1 MALSRKYLQGMGLN
15 EEQINAIVEANE
27 ETITGLKAEIEKHQK
42 ASESSEKSLAKVQ
55 KELDEM
61 KKEAEEGASKNP
73 YKVKYEDEHKAFE
86 AYKTEIVEK
95 ETRSKKENAYKEI
108 LKDANIPEKHFA
120 KIIKYS
126 DIDGLEFDD
135 KGEITN
141 KADLLKSIKE
151 EWADHTE
158 QVDKK
163 GANVQTP
170 PASGGQSKMSKEEIL
185 KIKDTQKRQEAIAE
199 NHELFGF

>member
-1 MALSRKYLQGMGLN
+1 MALTRKFLSAMGI
-15 EEQINAIVEANE
+15 EEDKIEQIIDAHTETVTALKEARDSYKADAEKLADVEAKLKDANE
-27 ETITGLKAEIEKHQK
+27 KLKDVKPDEYKDKYEKVK
-42 ASESSEKSLAKVQ
+42 ADFDKFKADTEAKESRT
-55 KELDEM
+55 
-61 KKEAEEGASKNP
+61 KKE
-73 YKVKYEDEHKAFE
+73 D
-86 AYKTEIVEK
+86 AYK
-95 ETRSKKENAYKEI
+95 SI

-126 DIDGLEFDD
+126 DIDGLELDD

-151 EWADHTE
+151 EWADHIE
-158 QVDKK
+158 QSNQT

-170 PASGGQSKMSKEEIL
+170 PASGGQNKMSKEEIM

-199 NHELFGF
+199 NLELFGF

>member
-1 MALSRKYLQGMGLN
+1 MALTRKFLSAMGI
-15 EEQINAIVEANE
+15 EEDKIEQIIDAHTETVTALKEARDSYKADAEKLADVEAKLKDANE
-27 ETITGLKAEIEKHQK
+27 KLKDVKPDEYKDKYEKVK
-42 ASESSEKSLAKVQ
+42 ADFDKFKADTEAKESRT
-55 KELDEM
+55 
-61 KKEAEEGASKNP
+61 KKE
-73 YKVKYEDEHKAFE
+73 D
-86 AYKTEIVEK
+86 AYK
-95 ETRSKKENAYKEI
+95 SI

-126 DIDGLEFDD
+126 DIDGLELDD

-170 PASGGQSKMSKEEIL
+170 PASGGQSKMSKEEIM

>member
-73 YKVKYEDEHKAFE
+73 YKVKYEAIKAEFDKFKADTEAKESRAKKEE
-86 AYKTEIVEK
+86 AYK
-95 ETRSKKENAYKEI
+95 AI

-135 KGEITN
+135 KGELSN
-141 KADLLKSIKE
+141 KSELLKSIKE
-151 EWADHTE
+151 EWGDHIE
-158 QVDKK
+158 QTGTK
-163 GANVQTP
+163 GANVQNP
-170 PASGGQSKMSKEEIL
+170 PANGGKSKMTKEEIMQ
-185 KIKDTQKRQEAIAE
+185 IKDRAERQKAMLE
-199 NHELFGF
+199 NKELFI

>member
-1 MALSRKYLQGMGLN
+1 MGI
-15 EEQINAIVEANE
+15 EEDKIEQIIEAHTETVTALKEARDGYKADAEKLAEVEAK
-27 ETITGLKAEIEKHQK
+27 LKDANDKLKDVKPDEYKDKYEKVK
-42 ASESSEKSLAKVQ
+42 ADFDKFKADTEAKESRT
-55 KELDEM
+55 
-61 KKEAEEGASKNP
+61 KKE
-73 YKVKYEDEHKAFE
+73 D
-86 AYKTEIVEK
+86 AYK
-95 ETRSKKENAYKEI
+95 SI

-126 DIDGLEFDD
+126 DIDGLELDD